1 MSSCDRPQ
9 DALLSAEPDELAG
22 RAETEL
28 SRHVRVCPHCS
39 AKARTILAAIGALH
53 RDLDAGRAVDAVGK
67 EALIARARAQ
77 PETSTRRFAW
87 RHTRWS
93 ALDEWPSLRAAA
105 ALGAIAVAAITVL
118 FAVGGREETLPGP
131 ESVPERTPK
140 APLLVDAP
148 GYNVAVIPT
157 TNPDITIFWFSKEND
172 DAQQADAVRD
182 GPIAIGPGNGL

>member
-1 MSSCDRPQ
+1 MTSCDRPL
-9 DALLSAEPDELAG
+9 DGLLSAELDELAG

-39 AKARTILAAIGALH
+39 ARARKILAASGALH
-53 RDLDAGRAVDAVGK
+53 RGLDAGRAVDAVDK
-67 EALIARARAQ
+67 EALIARARS
-77 PETSTRRFAW
+77 ETSTRRFTW
-87 RHTRWS
+87 RDTRWS
-93 ALDEWPSLRAAA
+93 APFGDWAGLRAAA
-105 ALGAIAVAAITVL
+105 ALGAMAVVAITVL
-118 FAVGGREETLPGP
+118 FAVGGREETLPDAESLP
-131 ESVPERTPK
+131 EPIHNK
-140 APLLVDAP
+140 PLLVDAP